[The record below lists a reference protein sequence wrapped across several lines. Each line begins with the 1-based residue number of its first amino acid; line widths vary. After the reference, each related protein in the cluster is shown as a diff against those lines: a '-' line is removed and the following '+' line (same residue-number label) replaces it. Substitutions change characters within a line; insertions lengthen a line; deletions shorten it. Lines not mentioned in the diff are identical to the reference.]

1 MLACESKPLD
11 GISNFNVWPTT
22 PLPGAGVVLLLHHH
36 GDQALLSS
44 GSIKLQTGTD
54 VEVSVVPQITVT
66 TDEAV
71 SKFRPEERGCYTCDE
86 VMVAHKFYAIIW
98 VFR

>member
-1 MLACESKPLD
+1 
-11 GISNFNVWPTT
+11 V
-22 PLPGAGVVLLLHHH
+22 VVLIHHH
-36 GDQALLSS
+36 GDQAILSS

-71 SKFRPEERGCYTCDE
+71 DQFDPEKQGCFTCDE
-86 VMVAHKFYAIIW
+86 VIGTLAFNQPKLPEHKSPGKGRSALPTVKWHKKFW
-98 VFR
+98 NLSDP